1 MNTHAIRI
9 LFLKDLFLSRKP
21 LFAYLVG
28 GLACA
33 AISCI
38 PNETASFLGFIL
50 VITIAIAAGIHLIGT
65 LLLGESIDHTRL
77 FIMSLPV
84 SLLDYSVA
92 KIAVVLTTYLIPWC
106 AMLTLFTVLSFIVP
120 GAKAGAVAVVPTIF
134 CFILAG
140 FTIQLVT
147 AVVTE
152 SIGCTIVI
160 VVAGNVL
167 LNVFLKKL
175 FENPIVSAAVKSDEL
190 AWPIVVQQIL
200 LAEILVVVVALAV
213 ALLLQSRK
221 RDLV

>member
-1 MNTHAIRI
+1 MNTQAIRI

-28 GLACA
+28 GLICAGIACT
-33 AISCI
+33 
-38 PNETASFLGFIL
+38 PNETISFMGFIL
-50 VITIAIAAGIHLIGT
+50 VITIAIAAGIHLIAT
-65 LLLGESIDHTRL
+65 LLLSEAIDQTRL

-84 SLLDYSVA
+84 SLLDYSIA

-106 AMLTLFTVLSFIVP
+106 SMLLLFTVLSLAVP
-120 GAKAGAVAVVPTIF
+120 GAKAGGFVVVPIIF
-134 CFILAG
+134 CFMLAG
-140 FTIQLVT
+140 FAIQLMT

-167 LNVFLKKL
+167 LNVFLKKI
-175 FENPIVSAAVKSDEL
+175 FENPAISAAVKSDSL
-190 AWPIVVQQIL
+190 TWPAVIQQIL
-200 LAEILVVVVALAV
+200 LVELLVVVCAVALA
-213 ALLLQSRK
+213 LFMQTRK